1 MKIKVTQTDETN
13 EKKQIYYDNIDKVVE
28 EKGIFTLINEIEK
41 TVFID
46 TRRTQ
51 YEWEIIEEND
61 KKWETIRINEI
72 IFKKQIEKLEDKI
85 KEIIEEHKKAK
96 KYYERE
102 LKRAE
107 KEEEEIN
114 QYWYTAKAICTT
126 YIINELENIIE
137 KI

>member
-13 EKKQIYYDNIDKVVE
+13 ATKQVYYDGIDKVIE
-28 EKGIFTLINEIEK
+28 EKGIFTLISGTEK

-46 TRRTQ
+46 TKRTQ
-51 YEWEIIEEND
+51 HKWEIIEGND

-72 IFKKQIEKLEDKI
+72 ILKKQIEQLKDEI

-96 KYYERE
+96 EYYERE
-102 LKRAE
+102 LKKAE
-107 KEEEEIN
+107 KEENEIN
-114 QYWYTAKAICTT
+114 GYWYTAKAICTT
-126 YIINELENIIE
+126 YIINELENMLE